1 MRESSSHW
9 HDAQPIAS
17 KTSSASHGKKFT
29 KLPLLVRLLKPTIA
43 EVPSLLNVAD
53 ESAGVGGS
61 SVDFSTVI
69 VWFDGKNLTSA
80 AYSAAD
86 RPEMRASNR
95 NLPAEPA
102 TNAKLSA
109 APCLDVALEMV
120 KVEMGSELG

>member
-1 MRESSSHW
+1 M
-9 HDAQPIAS
+9 
-17 KTSSASHGKKFT
+17 KT
-29 KLPLLVRLLKPTIA
+29 TIA

-53 ESAGVGGS
+53 DSVGVGGS

-69 VWFDGKNLTSA
+69 VWFDGKYLTST

-86 RPEMRASNR
+86 GPEMRASTR

-109 APCLDVALEMV
+109 APCLNVALEMV
-120 KVEMGSELG
+120 KVETGSELGGNPTAAAASGSVCVNNSDTTM